1 MAEKKSSSVLVQ
13 LYNHP
18 TLKPKVD
25 RALAEKALTY
35 DEIVEMCAENGLTIS
50 KSSLSRYK
58 DKMEEAFVTG
68 VDPEELLDRRVDNT
82 LVKLADKEMA
92 GTTSN
97 SVKTNWGEVTNRG
110 TKIYSYL
117 EVLDDMIEKGANGLD
132 LIDALEP
139 SYLLK
144 AIELRN
150 KIDGGQTQGL
160 TNIGLT
166 ELSAR
171 YQARI
176 NALAEVVMEFIPEE
190 RHEEVLAAI
199 STYEEEYYRDMDLG
213 DEEKRMEKFI
223 DEEYD

>member
-25 RALAEKALTY
+25 RALAEKVLTY

-199 STYEEEYYRDMDLG
+199 ATYEEEYYRDMDLG

-223 DEEYD
+223 NEEHD